1 MTLILR
7 GHGFAYETECVVR
20 LFYPGEK
27 IRVTAEDGGDPETIA
42 AVIARRE
49 EGLALRA
56 SVHLGD
62 FSRTAEAPLPLD
74 ADEKTQ
80 ERTLAALLFGLL
92 VEKTGQRPPW
102 GILTGVR
109 PVRLCRVMGERGLSE
124 DEIFRTLSEDYL
136 VQPDKIRLALA
147 TGHSQAEILAG
158 NQPGDYSLYISIP
171 FCPSRCL
178 YCSFVSHEIEKCRGL
193 IPAYVEKLCEELRA
207 TAAIAGDL
215 GWRLRTVYMGGGT
228 PTTLEAAALDRILGV
243 VEENF
248 DLSGLAEYTVEAGR
262 PDTVT
267 TEKLAVLRRRGVGRI
282 SINPQTMDDH
292 VLAQIGRR
300 HTAQQAEESFALA
313 REAGFGWINM
323 DLIAGLPG
331 DSNAG
336 FSRTVE
342 KVLALSPENITIH
355 TLTVKRSSTLR
366 GLTSAYEQSPMHLEE
381 CLAQA
386 RHTLGEAG
394 YRPYYLYRQK
404 GTRQNLENVGY
415 TKPGFESPY
424 NIFTMEEVQT
434 VLAVGAGAV
443 TKLCGKEKTVR
454 RLCNHKYPYE
464 YIERF
469 EELLER
475 KAAITNFP
483 AASRRGVI

>member
-1 MTLILR
+1 MMLILR

-27 IRVTAEDGGDPETIA
+27 IRVTTEETDDPEIIA
-42 AVIARRE
+42 AILERRE
-49 EGLALRA
+49 DGLALRA
-56 SVHLGD
+56 SVHLDD
-62 FSRTAEAPLPLD
+62 FARTIETTLPLA

-92 VEKTGQRPPW
+92 TEKTGQRPPW

-109 PVRLCRVMGERGLSE
+109 PVRFCRVMGERGLSE
-124 DEIFRTLSEDYL
+124 GDIFRILSEDYL
-136 VQPDKIRLALA
+136 VQPEKIRLALE
-147 TGHSQAEILAG
+147 TGRSQAEILAG

-178 YCSFVSHEIEKCRGL
+178 YCSFVSHEIEKCRSL
-193 IPAYVEKLCEELRA
+193 IPAYVEKLCAELRA
-207 TAAIAGDL
+207 TAAIAGDV

-228 PTTLEAAALDRILGV
+228 PTTLEASDLDRILGV
-243 VEENF
+243 VGEHF

-267 TEKLAVLRRRGVGRI
+267 PEKLAVLRRRGVGRI
-282 SINPQTMDDH
+282 SVNPQTMEDS
-292 VLAQIGRR
+292 VLTQIGRR
-300 HTAQQAEESFALA
+300 HTARQVEESFALA
-313 REAGFGWINM
+313 RQAGFDWINM

-331 DSNAG
+331 DSDTG
-336 FSRTVE
+336 FSRTLE
-342 KVLALSPENITIH
+342 KVLALSPENITLH

-366 GLTSAYEQSPMHLEE
+366 GMESAYEDSPMHLEQ

-386 RHTLGEAG
+386 RQTLEQAG

-415 TKPGFESPY
+415 TKPGFASPY

-434 VLAVGAGAV
+434 ILAVGAGAV
-443 TKLCGKEKTVR
+443 TKLCGAEKTVR
-454 RLCNHKYPYE
+454 RICNHKYPYE
-464 YIERF
+464 YINRF
-469 EELLER
+469 GELLER
-475 KAAITNFP
+475 KAAIADFP
-483 AASRRGVI
+483 AASRRGVV